1 MDLFVRSA
9 FISLGAYL
17 YLGVDKE
24 MMGQFKFKQLTQ
36 WMIVIVIFLFLGKMV
51 WENWN
56 QVKNASFTFEGFP
69 LLLSTLLF
77 AFSYFIQIWAWY
89 LITLK
94 LKIALS
100 PSETLKTWFYSQ
112 LGKYL
117 PGKIWLLLG
126 RFYYYESRGKSKE
139 SISVSLYFETVTV
152 MIAGGIIFLAA
163 LVSFQET
170 RAFYSG
176 KQLWWL
182 VPVFILAF
190 ASVHPQVLQKTINWV
205 LIHFRREPISLS
217 ISYLDILWIL
227 FVCIVSWVIGGIG
240 FYLFVDS
247 IYPVSPQYILFL
259 TGALAISST
268 LGLIAIFA
276 PSGLGVREGALVYL
290 LSFIMT
296 TPVAVVIS
304 VLTRIWMTLI
314 EIGLIGMVYLIDR
327 YQKSSGRGSQNV

>member
-1 MDLFVRSA
+1 MGIDEKVMPPFNYKLALKWIIVGAIFV
-9 FISLGAYL
+9 
-17 YLGVDKE
+17 
-24 MMGQFKFKQLTQ
+24 
-36 WMIVIVIFLFLGKMV
+36 FLGKMV

-56 QVKNASFTFEGFP
+56 QVKGASFTFEVFP
-69 LLLSTLLF
+69 LLLSTLIF

-126 RFYYYESRGKSKE
+126 RFYYYESRGKSKK
-139 SISVSLYFETVTV
+139 SISVSLYFEMVTV
-152 MIAGGIIFLAA
+152 MMAGGIIFLAA
-163 LVSFQET
+163 LVVFQEA
-170 RAFYSG
+170 RSFYSG

-182 VPVFILAF
+182 VPLFILAL

-205 LIHFRREPISLS
+205 LIHYGREPISIS
-217 ISYLDILWIL
+217 ISYLDVLWIL
-227 FVCIVSWVIGGIG
+227 FICIIAWSVGGIG

-247 IYPVSPQYILFL
+247 IYPVTPQYILFL

-276 PSGLGVREGALVYL
+276 PGGLGVREGALVYL
-290 LSFIMT
+290 LSFMMA

-314 EIGLIGMVYLIDR
+314 EIGLIGMVYLI
-327 YQKSSGRGSQNV
+327 GRFYKGPEKESQHA